1 MGIGV
6 PPYLSRPRQV
16 ANAPYGRE
24 ARAVVVG
31 FVTVCI
37 CETYG
42 SQKKDERLSISITKW
57 WFRRCLSFNPT
68 WRNDPI

>member
-42 SQKKDERLSISITKW
+42 SQKKR
-57 WFRRCLSFNPT
+57 
-68 WRNDPI
+68 